1 MPLEYLQRRSKPSHL
16 TWEQWYQFAN
26 EKFTEKQKKELEQ
39 QKLVAQQQEDQE
51 KMALALTMDFFD
63 SQNLDFTI
71 DSTNGVGTSSMVET
85 LEHENEKK
93 VENATSSTN
102 GALARK
108 VEFKHDLINKSVEL
122 SKEIQSCIRE
132 IADLFLDPD
141 VIFAMQKLKCVG
153 EHMKGTPKASEFAKE
168 VSNMNA
174 LQKSKEEE
182 NLAKVKKEL
191 DYDDGKRKTMFPS
204 AKQQNFEQFSENL
217 RAPKRKASASPAQ
230 STGMV
235 SPKSTKK
242 QPQTLSLKSMAETKM
257 DIIASGIDVLK
268 KKKLVKFSQSLWTE
282 VSNMNRTILEPIDP
296 GFYSLMSNF
305 FSDLDKLPESAW
317 GTQLKSDL
325 FDYIGSNVEYSR
337 VSFTILRITHL

>member
-1 MPLEYLQRRSKPSHL
+1 MPLEYLQRRTKPSHL

-71 DSTNGVGTSSMVET
+71 DSKNGVGTSSMVET
-85 LEHENEKK
+85 LERENEKK

-108 VEFKHDLINKSVEL
+108 VEFEHDMINKSVEL

-141 VIFAMQKLKCVG
+141 VIFAMRKLKCAG

-168 VSNMNA
+168 VSNMTA
-174 LQKSKEEE
+174 LQKSKEQE
-182 NLAKVKKEL
+182 NRVPLAKVKKEL

-204 AKQQNFEQFSENL
+204 AKRQNFEQFSENL
-217 RAPKRKASASPAQ
+217 HAPKRKASASPAR

-242 QPQTLSLKSMAETKM
+242 QPQPPSLKSMAETKM

-305 FSDLDKLPESAW
+305 FSDLEKLPESAR

-337 VSFTILRITHL
+337 VSFTIL